1 MKSLEWKENCPV
13 VDTLELAK
21 ELSIAKWEYIVKNNG
36 STEDLVKNIP
46 QLDKLVGRCGFCH
59 LADSFYTGNYECYL
73 DENHTKCPLMI
84 YNKEC
89 EAFINCNGIDQY
101 FEEADGKDEFEIK
114 NYGKYHKK
122 DHPWHNWQ
130 KNRTK
135 KNAQAVLN
143 LIKKI
148 EIL

>member
-1 MKSLEWKENCPV
+1 MKNLEWKENKPV

-36 STEDLVKNIP
+36 STEYLVKNIP
-46 QLDKLVGRCGFCH
+46 QLDKLAGRCGLCH
-59 LADSFYTGNYECYL
+59 LATDFDDGEYDCYI
-73 DENHTKCPLMI
+73 DENHTKCPLMV
-84 YNKEC
+84 YNEEY
-89 EAFINCNGIDQY
+89 EAFINCNGIDHY
-101 FEEADGKDEFEIK
+101 FEEANGKDEDEIEDFD
-114 NYGKYHKK
+114 NHKK

-148 EIL
+148 KIL